1 MDADNVSLEQFL
13 AGCNPTWSLRDR
25 TSVVRKLGRIGV
37 RDVSELVR
45 LEQRGTLNDMLAAA
59 GERRF
64 NAETLASIRMAGSLE
79 PGGEEDI
86 LDEFAQLLSDFVTR
100 TSSPS
105 SSSSPRRRLHVQMSD
120 ELFRR
125 QVNRG
130 LAYVD
135 QAAKEVHLRN
145 EHLSRC
151 LDEVQDDITRI
162 AHRMQA
168 ARRER
173 ERGRAATS
181 AAASR
186 LFTDKSAAS
195 KAPEP
200 LFRAA
205 ASSRKDFAT
214 PPRAPSAGM
223 KTPIRKSGSAGGSP
237 RCARAAQE
245 GFRFGGGWQPPAK
258 VAEADRVS
266 RPHQVLQDV
275 LLLLQDA
282 VRSQLSSLR
291 HESKAHQKAAVKRL
305 LVQWHPDRNL
315 ESQETAT
322 AIFQFIQ
329 QEKEK
334 MLGLGL

>member
-45 LEQRGTLNDMLAAA
+45 LEQSGTLNDMLAAA

-120 ELFRR
+120 DLFRR

-130 LAYVD
+130 LAYID

-162 AHRMQA
+162 AHRMQVA
-168 ARRER
+168 VPDVHER
-173 ERGRAATS
+173 LR
-181 AAASR
+181 
-186 LFTDKSAAS
+186 
-195 KAPEP
+195 KAFVLEE
-200 LFRAA
+200 AVC
-205 ASSRKDFAT
+205 T
-214 PPRAPSAGM
+214 V
-223 KTPIRKSGSAGGSP
+223 
-237 RCARAAQE
+237 
-245 GFRFGGGWQPPAK
+245 GWQPPAK
-258 VAEADRVS
+258 AAETDRVS
-266 RPHQVLQDV
+266 RPHQV
-275 LLLLQDA
+275 LQDA

-291 HESKAHQKAAVKRL
+291 HESKADQKAAVKRL